1 MKKRFII
8 IMLVLLLFSYN
19 SIGAYEYH
27 EEITEIEYLLNK
39 RIEIMNEFL
48 YGVKNLNS
56 LENKLKVIET
66 ESILENDVDILEKVI
81 DNPTDY
87 ELAVSVSVDKINTL
101 DQRDDCIYV
110 NLDLNWLMRGYDGE
124 FNMVKNYDIKCTLV
138 EERLFLASFSIND

>member
-1 MKKRFII
+1 MKKRFVL

-48 YGVKNLNS
+48 YGVKSLNS
-56 LENKLKVIET
+56 LESKLKEIEI

-87 ELAVSVSVDKINTL
+87 ELAVSVCVDKINTL
-101 DQRDDCIYV
+101 DQTDECIYV
-110 NLDLNWLMRGYDGE
+110 NLDLNWLMRGYEGE

-138 EERLFLASFSIND
+138 EERLYLASFSIND